1 MMFKNNLF
9 GVLPDGREARLFNII
24 TPKGLEVSITNF
36 GGIITSIK
44 APDRQGVS
52 EEITAG
58 FPALEGYL
66 KDHPY
71 FGVIAGRF
79 ANRIAKGRFVID
91 GKTYKLQVNNRP
103 NHLHGGNKGFHTR
116 LWDYEVS
123 ENPGSI
129 SVHLRYLSP
138 HLEEGYPGNLMAR
151 VTYTIKEENELEI
164 EFEAETDATTHVN
177 LTNHAYFNLGG
188 FQKDIFD
195 HQLMLDA
202 NHYLELD
209 ETQIPTGKMLSCENT
224 FYDYRPIPEIEKS
237 LRQLRAPMDH
247 CFVLNHGHSLKSPA
261 AILFHPSSGRMLSL
275 FCTQPGI
282 QVYTA
287 NFLDGRMRGH
297 QGIDYQKHHAIC
309 LETQHF
315 PDSPNHSGF
324 PSTLLK
330 PGEKYKHTSRFAFE
344 AK

>member
-9 GVLPDGREARLFNII
+9 GVLPDGREARLFTIA

-58 FPALEGYL
+58 FPTLEGYL
-66 KDHPY
+66 NDHPY

-79 ANRIAKGRFVID
+79 ANRIAKGRFDID
-91 GKTYKLQVNNRP
+91 GKTFSLPVNNGP

-116 LWDYEVS
+116 LWDYVIS
-123 ENPGSI
+123 ENPGSVNI
-129 SVHLRYLSP
+129 RLRYLSP
-138 HLEEGYPGNLMAR
+138 HHEEGYPGNLKAQ
-151 VTYTIKEENELEI
+151 VTYCVKEDNALEI
-164 EFEAETDATTHVN
+164 HFEAETDATTHVN

-188 FQKDIFD
+188 FQKGVFD

-209 ETQIPTGKMLSCENT
+209 ETQIPTGKMLPCENT
-224 FYDYRPIPEIEKS
+224 FYDYRPIPEKEKS
-237 LRQLRAPMDH
+237 LRQLREPMDL
-247 CFVLNHGHSLKSPA
+247 CFVLNHGHSLKEPA
-261 AILFHPSSGRMLSL
+261 AILFHPSSGRKLSL

-287 NFLDGRMRGH
+287 NFLDGSMRGH
-297 QGIDYQKHHAIC
+297 QGIVYQKHHAIC

-315 PDSPNHSGF
+315 PDSPNQAGF